1 MKHIVTWIPAA
12 LILTGLAGAVAA
24 ADMSG
29 VIHDRQAHYKQ
40 IGKAGKGIYDQL
52 NSAAPDVAAIQAY
65 ARTIDQLAPQIPTWV
80 PVGSGPEAGVKTAA
94 KPDIWA
100 RPAEFKAAAEG
111 LATEAHKFDV
121 IAAGGDVNAIRAEFP
136 ALGKAC
142 KTCHDQFRKKDD

>member
-1 MKHIVTWIPAA
+1 MKRIATWIPAA

-65 ARTIDQLAPQIPTWV
+65 AKTIDQLAPQIPSWF
-80 PVGSGPEAGVKTAA
+80 PAGSGPEAGVKTAA
-94 KPDIWA
+94 KPDIWTH
-100 RPAEFKAAAEG
+100 PADFKAAAAG
-111 LATEAHKFDV
+111 LASEAHKFDAV
-121 IAAGGDVNAIRAEFP
+121 AAGGDLSAIRAEYNP
-136 ALGKAC
+136 LGKAC